1 MSDSPDEDSSD
12 EHGHSAYSRWRDE
25 STAERDSDSPSD
37 ERERHREHRAPNDAK
52 APRRVAIRKIHAEV
66 GDDDSRVGGSRD
78 FGAGGS
84 SGRRSSDKFG
94 RRDEIPDEPQVP
106 PVVKMPGRPK
116 GEGRRRNS
124 ESEPITGETDVPRTS
139 PPEQTVRT
147 EEPPAPTPPP
157 PAVPP
162 SDQGSHEATDFD
174 KPPAPK
180 GRDVGTLPV
189 VSVGPAPLICVTG
202 NNARIPMLPVDG
214 VCDFAVFSDVI
225 FGDNEWV
232 SASSRGKLDT
242 FLHDAEKSAATTFLL
257 SFPAK
262 MRRELVP
269 FLSSSAAMELIR
281 SYASRGIRGYGFA
294 RAEVPAEQLH
304 NLSADYTTVLKLL
317 RSSQKAAVPSS
328 GLSFMGVMLRAIKNA
343 KGAALPFPTDIASNV
358 DLFIAVSHTPVLP
371 ANGCRVEP
379 TSSWTHEHINDYS
392 LPSLSGTLEML
403 RDGRNVSATL
413 AMSLTLGVL
422 DYGVS
427 PSGLAGIDGTWNVA
441 CTHSQLEP
449 FEQTCRNPLTR
460 GTVGAE
466 DLLVYDFSKKTRS
479 WRSFEISDSISAK
492 VRKCFQM
499 MRSAGFDRFGWAMY
513 DVDLEDHSTACVPK
527 GRSEASTNRLAQAK
541 QLLKSLAASKAPAG

>member
-1 MSDSPDEDSSD
+1 
-12 EHGHSAYSRWRDE
+12 
-25 STAERDSDSPSD
+25 
-37 ERERHREHRAPNDAK
+37 
-52 APRRVAIRKIHAEV
+52 
-66 GDDDSRVGGSRD
+66 
-78 FGAGGS
+78 
-84 SGRRSSDKFG
+84 
-94 RRDEIPDEPQVP
+94 
-106 PVVKMPGRPK
+106 MPGRPK

-189 VSVGPAPLICVTG
+189 VSVG
-202 NNARIPMLPVDG
+202 
-214 VCDFAVFSDVI
+214 
-225 FGDNEWV
+225 
-232 SASSRGKLDT
+232 GKLDT

-304 NLSADYTTVLKLL
+304 NLSADYTTVLK
-317 RSSQKAAVPSS
+317 
-328 GLSFMGVMLRAIKNA
+328 
-343 KGAALPFPTDIASNV
+343 
-358 DLFIAVSHTPVLP
+358 
-371 ANGCRVEP
+371 
-379 TSSWTHEHINDYS
+379 
-392 LPSLSGTLEML
+392 SGTLEML

-449 FEQTCRNPLTR
+449 FEQ
-460 GTVGAE
+460 
-466 DLLVYDFSKKTRS
+466 
-479 WRSFEISDSISAK
+479 
-492 VRKCFQM
+492 VRTL
-499 MRSAGFDRFGWAMY
+499 RF
-513 DVDLEDHSTACVPK
+513 
-527 GRSEASTNRLAQAK
+527 
-541 QLLKSLAASKAPAG
+541 